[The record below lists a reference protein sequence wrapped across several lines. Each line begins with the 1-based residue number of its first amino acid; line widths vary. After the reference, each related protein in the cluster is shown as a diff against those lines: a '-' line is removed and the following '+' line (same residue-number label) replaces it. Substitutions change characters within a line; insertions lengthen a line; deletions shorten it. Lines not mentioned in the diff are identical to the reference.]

1 VTHEYNLHAA
11 EDKVI
16 LSFKKCTPILLPSRK
31 VQRILCSVISISP
44 EKWFWV
50 AVGSYEEE
58 AMMVQAGCPEGSEHR
73 TDSRNF

>member
-1 VTHEYNLHAA
+1 
-11 EDKVI
+11 
-16 LSFKKCTPILLPSRK
+16 LPSRK

-58 AMMVQAGCPEGSEHR
+58 AMMVQAGCPEESEHR